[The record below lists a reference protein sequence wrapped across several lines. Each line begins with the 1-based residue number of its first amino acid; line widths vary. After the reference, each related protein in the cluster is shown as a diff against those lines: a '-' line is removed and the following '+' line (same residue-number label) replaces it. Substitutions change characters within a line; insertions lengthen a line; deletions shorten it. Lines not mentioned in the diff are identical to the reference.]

1 MKPCLL
7 AAFCLLL
14 PFTCGAGSSHAQLSG
29 SADAERVARHQ
40 SADWVAMEGH
50 LPDPATA
57 SPASLQLAA
66 DVMRARRLPED
77 ALDYYRFALERGGD
91 PGRLTNRIGITLLEL
106 HHPELARTAFQRAV
120 HLAPRD
126 PDAWNNL
133 AASEYVAGDFPRA
146 IGDYRRAVKLNKNK
160 ATFHANL
167 GTAYFEVKDYDS
179 ARKQFATALKLDPNA
194 LQGGGGSNG
203 IEAHVL
209 SPSDRGRFCFEMAK
223 LAARDHDVDGMLRW
237 LARAT
242 EAGFD
247 MQFEMGQD
255 RVLRTFLGDPR
266 VGLMMHNAKAM
277 RNGQI
282 ADIGLLPALPD
293 AKL

>member
-1 MKPCLL
+1 MNPSLL
-7 AAFCLLL
+7 AASLFLLL
-14 PFTCGAGSSHAQLSG
+14 LFASSPPSSYAQLSR
-29 SADAERVARHQ
+29 SADPERVARHQ
-40 SADWVAMEGH
+40 SADWMAMEGH

-91 PGRLTNRIGITLLEL
+91 PGRLTNRMGITLLEL
-106 HHPELARTAFQRAV
+106 HHLELARAAFGRAV

-133 AASEYVAGDFPRA
+133 AASEYIAGDFSRA
-146 IGDYRRAVKLNKNK
+146 IGDYRRAVKLDKNK

-179 ARKQFATALKLDPNA
+179 ARKQFAMALKLDPNA
-194 LQGGGGSNG
+194 LQGGGSSG

-223 LAARDHDVDGMLRW
+223 LAARDHDVDSMLRW

-242 EAGFD
+242 EVGFNT
-247 MQFEMGQD
+247 QSEMEQD
-255 RVLRTFLGDPR
+255 RVLRAYLGDPR
-266 VGLMMHNAKAM
+266 VALLLHNAKAM

-282 ADIGLLPALPD
+282 ADIGLLPALPEG
-293 AKL
+293 KL

>member
-1 MKPCLL
+1 MRPCLL
-7 AAFCLLL
+7 AAVCLLL
-14 PFTCGAGSSHAQLSG
+14 PFAYVATPSYAQLSG
-29 SADAERVARHQ
+29 SADSERVARHQ

-91 PGRLTNRIGITLLEL
+91 VGRLTNRMGITLLEL

-146 IGDYRRAVKLNKNK
+146 IGDYRRAVKLNRNK

-179 ARKQFATALKLDPNA
+179 ARKQFAMALKLDPNA
-194 LQGGGGSNG
+194 LQGGGSSG

-223 LAARDHDVDGMLRW
+223 LAARDHDVDSMLRW

-242 EAGFD
+242 EVGFD
-247 MQFEMGQD
+247 TQSEMGQD
-255 RVLRTFLGDPR
+255 RVLRAYLGDPR
-266 VGLMMHNAKAM
+266 VVLMMHNAKAM

-282 ADIGLLPALPD
+282 ADLALMPALQD

>member
-1 MKPCLL
+1 MKSSLL
-7 AAFCLLL
+7 AASFFLLL
-14 PFTCGAGSSHAQLSG
+14 SFAYGLASSHAQLSAN
-29 SADAERVARHQ
+29 ADPDRVARHQ
-40 SADWVAMEGH
+40 SADWIAMEGH

-57 SPASLQLAA
+57 SAAELQLVA

-77 ALDYYRFALERGGD
+77 ALEYYRFALERGGD
-91 PGRLTNRIGITLLEL
+91 PGKLNNRIGITLLEL
-106 HHPELARTAFQRAV
+106 HRLELARAAFQRAV
-120 HLAPRD
+120 RLSSKD

-133 AASEYVAGDFPRA
+133 AASEYVAGDFRGA
-146 IGDYRRAVKLNKNK
+146 IADYKRAVKLSRIK

-194 LQGGGGSNG
+194 LQGGTSNG

-209 SPSDRGRFCFEMAK
+209 SPSDRGRFCFELAK
-223 LAARDHDVDGMLRW
+223 LAARDHDVDGVLRW

-242 EAGFD
+242 EVGFD
-247 MQFEMGQD
+247 TQSEMSQD
-255 RVLRTFLGDPR
+255 RMLRTYLSDPR
-266 VGLMMHNAKAM
+266 VTLILHNAKAM

-282 ADIGLLPALPD
+282 ADTGLVPPLPD
-293 AKL
+293 GKL

>member
-1 MKPCLL
+1 
-7 AAFCLLL
+7 
-14 PFTCGAGSSHAQLSG
+14 
-29 SADAERVARHQ
+29 
-40 SADWVAMEGH
+40 MEGH
-50 LPDPATA
+50 LPDPAKA
-57 SPASLQLAA
+57 SPASLQIAA

-91 PGRLTNRIGITLLEL
+91 RGKLTNRMGITLLEL
-106 HHPELARTAFQRAV
+106 HRPELARAAFERTV
-120 HLAPRD
+120 HLAPKD

-133 AASEYVAGDFPRA
+133 AASEYVAGDFARA
-146 IGDYRRAVKLNKNK
+146 IGDYKRAVKLNKNK

-167 GTAYFEVKDYDS
+167 GTAYFEVKDYES
-179 ARKQFATALKLDPNA
+179 ARKQFAAALKLDPNA
-194 LQGGGGSNG
+194 LQGGSSNG

-242 EAGFD
+242 EIGFD
-247 MQFEMGQD
+247 TQSGMGQD
-255 RVLRTFLGDPR
+255 RWLRTYGNDPR
-266 VGLMMHNAKAM
+266 IALILHNAKAM

-282 ADIGLLPALPD
+282 AEAGLVPALPD
-293 AKL
+293 GKL

>member
-1 MKPCLL
+1 MRPCLL
-7 AAFCLLL
+7 AAVCLLL
-14 PFTCGAGSSHAQLSG
+14 PFAYVAAPSYAQLSG
-29 SADAERVARHQ
+29 SADSERVARHQ

-91 PGRLTNRIGITLLEL
+91 VGRLTNRMGITLLEL

-179 ARKQFATALKLDPNA
+179 ARKQFAMALKLDPNA
-194 LQGGGGSNG
+194 LQGGGSSG

-223 LAARDHDVDGMLRW
+223 LAARDHDVDSMLRW

-242 EAGFD
+242 EVGFD
-247 MQFEMGQD
+247 TQSEMGQD
-255 RVLRTFLGDPR
+255 RVLRAYLGDPR
-266 VGLMMHNAKAM
+266 VVLMTHNAKAM

-282 ADIGLLPALPD
+282 ADLALMPALQD

>member
-1 MKPCLL
+1 MKPSLL
-7 AAFCLLL
+7 TILFPLLFSFAYS
-14 PFTCGAGSSHAQLSG
+14 PRPSHAQLPAG
-29 SADAERVARHQ
+29 GDAERLARHQ
-40 SADWVAMEGH
+40 SADWIAMASH

-57 SPASLQLAA
+57 SPGDLQLAA

-77 ALDYYRFALERGGD
+77 ALEYYGFALKRGGD
-91 PGRLTNRIGITLLEL
+91 PGKLTNRIGITLLEL
-106 HHPELARTAFQRAV
+106 RHPELARAAFQRAV
-120 HLAPRD
+120 HFSPKD

-146 IGDYRRAVKLNKNK
+146 IGDYKKAVKLNRNK
-160 ATFHANL
+160 ATFHSNL

-179 ARKQFATALKLDPNA
+179 ARKQFSTALKLDPNA
-194 LQGGGGSNG
+194 LQGGTSNG

-223 LAARDHDVDGMLRW
+223 LAARDHDVESVLRW

-242 EAGFD
+242 EVGFD
-247 MQFEMGQD
+247 TKVEMGQD
-255 RVLRTFLGDPR
+255 RVLRTYLTDPR
-266 VGLMMHNAKAM
+266 VALIVHNAQAM

-282 ADIGLLPALPD
+282 ADTGLMEVLPE

>member
-1 MKPCLL
+1 MKLSLP
-7 AAFCLLL
+7 AASFFLLL
-14 PFTCGAGSSHAQLSG
+14 PFLYSAGLAHAQLSR
-29 SADAERVARHQ
+29 SADPERVARHQ
-40 SADWVAMEGH
+40 SADWVAMEEH

-77 ALDYYRFALERGGD
+77 ALEYYRFALERGGD
-91 PGRLTNRIGITLLEL
+91 PGKLTNRVGITLLEL
-106 HHPELARTAFQRAV
+106 HRPELARAAFQRAV
-120 HLAPRD
+120 HLSPKD

-133 AASEYVAGDFPRA
+133 AASEYIAGDFPRS
-146 IGDYRRAVKLNKNK
+146 IGDYRRAVKLNRNK

-179 ARKQFATALKLDPNA
+179 ARKQFATALKLDPNV
-194 LQGGGGSNG
+194 LQGGSSNG

-223 LAARDHDVDGMLRW
+223 LTARDHDVDGMLRW

-242 EAGFD
+242 EVGFD
-247 MQFEMGQD
+247 TQSEMVQD
-255 RVLRTFLGDPR
+255 RILRTYLSDPR
-266 VGLMMHNAKAM
+266 VALILHNAKAM

-282 ADIGLLPALPD
+282 ADTGLIPALPD
-293 AKL
+293 GKL